1 MEYTKSKN
9 KYFISFILIIFFES
23 LNVFSLNHPNQI
35 IKFLSYVYIYI
46 SIFFIIFKIEISNFS
61 DFSKITKFL
70 FLIILIYGLF
80 EIFLNI
86 DGYWVQ
92 NF

>member
-70 FLIILIYGLF
+70 F
-80 EIFLNI
+80 
-86 DGYWVQ
+86 
-92 NF
+92 